1 MTFPLSPAI
10 QPVEAPPIAEAMS
23 WLRPGARN
31 RQLVNL
37 CQAVPSYA
45 PAEALQRAIGDFA
58 TQAETS
64 LYTDIRG
71 LTVLRDALAR
81 HMSAD
86 YRGQVEARHV
96 AITAGCNQAF
106 CATMMAL
113 AQRGDNVIMP
123 SPSYF
128 NHRMWLDMLG
138 IEIRSIP
145 AFDGARTFPLAED
158 AARLIDDRT
167 RAIVLCTPNNPTGSI
182 YPPDAILKHF
192 ELARSARIALITD
205 ETYKDFRDDPG
216 GPHTL
221 FAQPGWENTFVQLY
235 SFSKV
240 FAITGYRVG
249 SIIAGAGIQREIEK
263 ILDCIAICA
272 PTIGQKAALYGLQ
285 HLDGWKLEKKQ
296 MMDERREALLTAF
309 RHPALTY
316 GLISSGAYFAY
327 VRHPFENLS
336 SRDVA
341 QNLAGEHDLLCL
353 PGSAFGH
360 DQERYLRL
368 AFANAPLE
376 HMPLVVERLIES
388 QTAL

>member
-1 MTFPLSPAI
+1 MTYPISPAI
-10 QPVEAPPIAEAMS
+10 QPIEAPPIAEAVS
-23 WLRPGARN
+23 WLKPGTRN

-37 CQAVPSYA
+37 CQAVPSYP
-45 PAEALQRAIGDFA
+45 PADALQQAIGDFA
-58 TQAETS
+58 VEPQTS

-71 LTVLRDALAR
+71 MPELRDALAA
-81 HMSAD
+81 HLTGD
-86 YRGQVEARHV
+86 YHGDVDASCV

-106 CATMMAL
+106 CATLMAL

-128 NHRMWLDMLG
+128 NHRMWLEMLG

-158 AARLIDDRT
+158 AARLIDRGT
-167 RAIVLCTPNNPTGSI
+167 RAIILCTPNNPTGAI
-182 YPPDAILKHF
+182 YPPDVILSQFK
-192 ELARSARIALITD
+192 LAQAAGIALIVD
-205 ETYKDFRDDPG
+205 ETYKDFRDDPAP
-216 GPHTL
+216 PHPL
-221 FAQPGWENTFVQLY
+221 FAQENWESTFVQLY

-249 SIIAGAGIQREIEK
+249 SIAAGGVIQAEIDK

-272 PTIGQKAALYGLQ
+272 PTIGQRAALYGLH
-285 HLDGWKLEKKQ
+285 HLDGWKAGKKR
-296 MMDERREALLTAF
+296 MMDDRREALIAAF
-309 RHPALTY
+309 QHPGLAY
-316 GLISSGAYFAY
+316 ELISSGAYFAY
-327 VRHPFENLS
+327 VKHPFQERS

-341 QNLAGEHDLLCL
+341 KALAGEHDMLCL
-353 PGSAFGH
+353 PGSAFGAG
-360 DQERYLRL
+360 QEHYLRL

-388 QTAL
+388 QTQA